1 MSFYIKKSVLKNV
14 MQVLIVSAL
23 FYGCSTDKP
32 ELRKQEKWLEYAG
45 MSPEAR
51 ALIEKN
57 CISKGMTKDAV
68 YIVLGEPDEE
78 FKENSPY
85 SSTFRWGYGPYLGG
99 AKPKVFYREIKVGN
113 NIYLEKLPKRPK
125 NTTDKYYSRVEII
138 FVNGRVVD
146 WQLMG
151 PQ

>member
-68 YIVLGEPDEE
+68 YIILGEPDEE

-99 AKPKVFYREIKVGN
+99 SKPKVFYREIKVGN
-113 NIYLEKLPKRPK
+113 NIYLEKLSKRPK
-125 NTTDKYYSRVEII
+125 NTTDNYYSRVEII

-151 PQ
+151 HQ